1 MKTAVLASVIVFA
14 ALTVA
19 LNPSISGIGIPAPY
33 APFLEYQIWEIP
45 IVASFLL
52 YGAKYGVT
60 IGILNSFVLL
70 AIFLGPGGLPAAPFY
85 NLIANLS
92 MMLGVYVPQIVSKV
106 RNRHR
111 EPEQS
116 ANHPQNTTLLI
127 TSSTVIGITLRVVV
141 MSAVNFLV
149 LGYGYPLGY
158 NMPQGAIVAS
168 LPLIALFNSTLAL
181 YTIPVGYTIASV
193 VKTRLNPKM

>member
-1 MKTAVLASVIVFA
+1 MKTAVLASDIVFA
-14 ALTVA
+14 AVTVA

-70 AIFLGPGGLPAAPFY
+70 AIFMGPGGLPAAPFY

-106 RNRHR
+106 RNQHR

-116 ANHPQNTTLLI
+116 ANHTQKTALLI

-181 YTIPVGYTIASV
+181 YTIPVGYTIANV
-193 VKTRLNPKM
+193 VRARLNPKM